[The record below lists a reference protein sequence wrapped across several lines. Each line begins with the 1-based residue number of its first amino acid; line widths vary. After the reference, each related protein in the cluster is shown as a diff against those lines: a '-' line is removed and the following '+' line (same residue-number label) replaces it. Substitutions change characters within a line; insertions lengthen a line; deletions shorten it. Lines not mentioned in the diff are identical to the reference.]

1 MGRLSLLGDMVVLI
15 TRDHQNG
22 SVGDVKKI
30 VEYLHAQGKSSL
42 GASGFCWGAKVV
54 ALVGKDDTFNAL
66 VQLHPSLAE
75 ASDYEGN

>member
-1 MGRLSLLGDMVVLI
+1 MGRLSLMGDMVVLI

-42 GASGFCWGAKVV
+42 GASGFCWGGMSNS
-54 ALVGKDDTFNAL
+54 LVLGANT
-66 VQLHPSLAE
+66 
-75 ASDYEGN
+75 